1 MLKEIT
7 RTEAIDLMAKQEPVY
22 MIYELSMEH
31 TIEDILG
38 ADGFVIEAKEKP
50 GTECPAEEPRN
61 EVNEVNDVVNDKSS
75 EVKTDPSEKKKKSRI
90 DADRVMELKGKG
102 YTYRMI
108 AQQLGCSEW
117 SVCQIVNKAKKEG
130 KDAERVDN

>member
-7 RTEAIDLMAKQEPVY
+7 RDEVLDLMAKHEPVF

-38 ADGFVIEAKEKP
+38 ADGFLM
-50 GTECPAEEPRN
+50 
-61 EVNEVNDVVNDKSS
+61 EVPD
-75 EVKTDPSEKKKKSRI
+75 EKKKPEA
-90 DADRVMELKGKG
+90 DAPDKKAKDETDDKPKKGRQSKVDPAKVMELKDKG
-102 YTYRMI
+102 FTYRMI

-117 SVCQIVNKAKKEG
+117 TVCQIVNKAKKEG
-130 KDAERVDN
+130 KDAERVDS

>member
-38 ADGFVIEAKEKP
+38 ADGFVVKEKP
-50 GTECPAEEPRN
+50 GMVCPVVEPRKN
-61 EVNEVNDVVNDKSS
+61 LAEPRKE
-75 EVKTDPSEKKKKSRI
+75 EAEAETSEKKKKSRI
-90 DADRVMELKGKG
+90 DADKVMELKGKV

-130 KDAERVDN
+130 KDAERVDS

>member
-38 ADGFVIEAKEKP
+38 ADGFVVKEKP
-50 GTECPAEEPRN
+50 GMVCPAVEPRK
-61 EVNEVNDVVNDKSS
+61 EEA
-75 EVKTDPSEKKKKSRI
+75 EAETSEKKKKSRI
-90 DADRVMELKGKG
+90 DADKVMELKGKG
-102 YTYRMI
+102 YTYHMI

-130 KDAERVDN
+130 KDAERVDS

>member
-7 RTEAIDLMAKQEPVY
+7 RSEAVDLIAKQEPVY
-22 MIYELSMEH
+22 MIYELSVEH

-38 ADGFVIEAKEKP
+38 ADGFVIDAKEKP
-50 GTECPAEEPRN
+50 GTECPAEEPRKDPAEPRN
-61 EVNEVNDVVNDKSS
+61 EEA
-75 EVKTDPSEKKKKSRI
+75 EASEKKKKSRI
-90 DADRVMELKGKG
+90 DADKVMELKGKG

-130 KDAERVDN
+130 KDAERVDS

>member
-22 MIYELSMEH
+22 MIYELSLEH

-50 GTECPAEEPRN
+50 GTECPAEEPRKN
-61 EVNEVNDVVNDKSS
+61 LAEPHKE
-75 EVKTDPSEKKKKSRI
+75 EAEAETSEKKKKSRI
-90 DADRVMELKGKG
+90 DADKVMELKGKG

-130 KDAERVDN
+130 KDAERVDS